1 MKIKIKV
8 SKTFVARLEG
18 AGFTK
23 EQIEAEAQ
31 DIAEFHLLDVG
42 HDDHIMEEIIKD
54 RRDEQ

>member
-42 HDDHIMEEIIKD
+42 HDDHIMEEIIKE
-54 RRDEQ
+54 RRHEQ